1 MTMLR
6 LKLTHLTF
14 IGPSSV
20 EPARV
25 EFGPAVTLV
34 RGPSDTG
41 KSFIVDALDFM
52 LGANALKE
60 IPERET
66 YTTVLLGLEMPDGEP
81 LTVARSVDGGNFALY
96 LSDVREGP
104 LAAPDDTL
112 TSKHNAASDAN
123 ISRFLLGST
132 GLDGRK
138 VRKNIRN
145 TTDSLSF
152 RNVAHLC
159 VVDET
164 QMQSDTPPALTGNYV
179 TKTKE
184 VSVLKMFL
192 QDEDDSGL
200 VEVESK
206 SELAKLS
213 KAKIDVVE
221 RLLRDLEARLAD
233 DPAAAELRD
242 QLARLNATIE
252 EQSGSIS
259 GLVESRSTVSSD
271 LRARQKELSD
281 LETEWGDVAALQ
293 RRFDI
298 LRQKYHS
305 DLARLDTVREAGN
318 LLGYFT
324 SDTCAF
330 CGAEPEHQH
339 NNTDC
344 EGDTSS
350 FGVAID
356 EQARR
361 TRALA
366 DDLQSTIDDVARR
379 RKELRRLARASI
391 DESDRLMQRLAEVEQ
406 SLASDNAAL
415 KDLMSRRSSI
425 ERSLALYDQIEAL
438 EKMKQVVVDEATAET
453 AAVAASV
460 NLRAQREFS
469 HELVE
474 RLKAWGFPSPDE
486 VRYDAAAQDIVA
498 GDQLRSAHGKGVRA
512 ILHGAFTLGLAK
524 YCSDREIPHPGFVV
538 LDSPLVTYRP
548 PDQAQSDGSEPPQ
561 DVVTAFYRDIQ
572 HHATGQVIVME
583 NTDPT
588 EPLDGQTMDIV
599 FTASDH
605 GRYGFFPVD

>member
-1 MTMLR
+1 MAQ

-14 IGPSSV
+14 LGTSV
-20 EPARV
+20 EPAQV
-25 EFGPAVTLV
+25 QFGPAVTVV

-60 IPERET
+60 IPEREA
-66 YTTVLLGLEMPDGEP
+66 YSTVLLGLEMPDGEAVT
-81 LTVARSVDGGNFALY
+81 LTRSVDGGNFGLY
-96 LSDVREGP
+96 LSDIREGP
-104 LAAPDDTL
+104 LAIPDQTL
-112 TSKHNAASDAN
+112 TPKHNAASVTN
-123 ISRFLLGST
+123 ISRYLLGAI
-132 GLDGRK
+132 GLDGRQ
-138 VRKNIRN
+138 VRKNVRN
-145 TTDSLSF
+145 ATDSLSF

-164 QMQSDTPPALTGNYV
+164 QMQAETPPALTGNYV

-213 KAKIDVVE
+213 KAKVDVVE
-221 RLLRDLEARLAD
+221 RLLRELEARLAD
-233 DPAAAELRD
+233 EPEASELRD
-242 QLARLNATIE
+242 QLGRLSATIE
-252 EQSGSIS
+252 EQSSPIS
-259 GLVESRSTVSSD
+259 DLVESRTALSAALQD
-271 LRARQKELSD
+271 RQRELAQ
-281 LETEWGDVAALQ
+281 LETEWGDTGALQ
-293 RRFDI
+293 NRFDI
-298 LRQKYHS
+298 LRRKYDS
-305 DLARLDTVREAGN
+305 DLARLETVREAGN

-324 SDTCAF
+324 AGTCAF

-339 NNTDC
+339 NNTECD
-344 EGDTSS
+344 GDTTS
-350 FGVAID
+350 FGAAID
-356 EQARR
+356 EQVRR

-366 DDLQSTIDDVARR
+366 DDLQSTIVDVAERR
-379 RKELRRLARASI
+379 QELRRLATLSI
-391 DESDRLMQRLAEVEQ
+391 GERERLRRDLAEVEG
-406 SLASDNAAL
+406 SLTRSNTAL
-415 KDLMSRRSSI
+415 KTLLSKRASI
-425 ERSLALYDQIEAL
+425 ERSLGLYDQIETL

-460 NLRAQREFS
+460 NLRAQRKFS
-469 HELVE
+469 RELIE
-474 RLKAWGFPSPDE
+474 RLAAWGFPKPSD
-486 VRYDAAAQDIVA
+486 VRYDASAQDIVA

-524 YCSDREIPHPGFVV
+524 YCSDRDISHPGFVV

-548 PDQAQSDGSEPPQ
+548 PDQMQAEDGEPPA

-572 HHATGQVIVME
+572 RHAIGQVIVME

-588 EPLDGQTMDIV
+588 EALDAQTIDIV
-599 FTASDH
+599 FTASDF
-605 GRYGFFPVD
+605 GRYGFFPVE